1 MLLVVVFSM
10 VTDEGA
16 FMADQDQND
25 KALRALFPTFMLEA
39 DFPGFQQ
46 EKDALLRRVYAIRDE
61 DEAGRVQSC

>member
-1 MLLVVVFSM
+1 M
-10 VTDEGA
+10 VTEIGA
-16 FMADQDQND
+16 FMADRDQND

-61 DEAGRVQSC
+61 D